1 MSDADHLTDTN
12 WHQICTPWSHS
23 RHKVFLY
30 IDGVSEKATSR
41 HTNPF
46 RADDDVANTF
56 RITELNLC
64 NRELSDEEI
73 TQNAQ
78 QCDELKGTAKAWH
91 EFHDKAKEQ
100 EAKFTAHHLN
110 VRLLLRYPGL
120 LLKVRNFRI
129 KLGVVP
135 RRKAA

>member
-12 WHQICTPWSHS
+12 WHQICTPWFHS

-46 RADDDVANTF
+46 RADDDGANTF
-56 RITELNLC
+56 RITKLNLC
-64 NRELSDEEI
+64 NRELSEEEI

-78 QCDELKGTAKAWH
+78 QCDELKGTAKGWH
-91 EFHDKAKEQ
+91 KTKEQ

-110 VRLLLRYPGL
+110 VRLLSYPGL